1 MIGKR
6 SFGYA
11 LAALLLGLACA
22 SIIVAQ
28 WLMQP
33 PRLVVGHLEG
43 ASPETAILK
52 AFARRAGLDRRPA
65 FRLGLRGFADAQALR
80 AAFRR
85 GEVDLAPFA
94 TWESVPDMAE
104 TVAVLQRTR
113 VLLVALERD
122 GARRAGAVSVG
133 LVAGDDHEAMLGR
146 LVVAAAFEA
155 GDVETLSPVEAA
167 RALQNGRME
176 LVAVVAG
183 GPGRLRELI
192 TALPAA
198 QQARLNVR
206 PPPNADQLSRRNPA
220 VEPVELKIGSASS
233 DPLLPDNDIEALSVT
248 TRLMARRSLDEAVVG
263 DVTRS
268 LLSMQ
273 RRLAQETPAATQLEP
288 PATDR
293 GAAFPAHAG
302 AVAYVEGAQQ
312 TFFDRYGDW
321 IYLGLFGG
329 SALGSIWAGLAS
341 WREAARR
348 RADCRRLAALQSL
361 LGEIARA
368 RTIAEIDEVT
378 AGYRAVMEEVLG
390 ASARLQ
396 MAQTDLVA
404 FLMASSLFQEARRER
419 LSAVRDAGRS

>member
-1 MIGKR
+1 M
-6 SFGYA
+6 
-11 LAALLLGLACA
+11 
-22 SIIVAQ
+22 
-28 WLMQP
+28 
-33 PRLVVGHLEG
+33 
-43 ASPETAILK
+43 
-52 AFARRAGLDRRPA
+52 
-65 FRLGLRGFADAQALR
+65 
-80 AAFRR
+80 
-85 GEVDLAPFA
+85 
-94 TWESVPDMAE
+94 
-104 TVAVLQRTR
+104 
-113 VLLVALERD
+113 
-122 GARRAGAVSVG
+122 
-133 LVAGDDHEAMLGR
+133 
-146 LVVAAAFEA
+146 
-155 GDVETLSPVEAA
+155 
-167 RALQNGRME
+167 
-176 LVAVVAG
+176 
-183 GPGRLRELI
+183 
-192 TALPAA
+192 
-198 QQARLNVR
+198 R

-220 VEPVELKIGSASS
+220 VEPVELKIGAASS

-348 RADCRRLAALQSL
+348 RADCRRLTALQSL

-368 RTIAEIDEVT
+368 RTVAEIDEVT

-404 FLMASSLFQEARRER
+404 FSWRAACSRRRAASVCRPSVMRDGP
-419 LSAVRDAGRS
+419 DAGRAAQQI